1 MLGRCFIPAPPP
13 LVARGSLHLNVQWM
27 PSMPPT
33 APSSSSTDLVSC
45 YSCVGFLS
53 IITIY
58 RLWHQNNNLEV
69 LLPHK
74 NVIISYANSNV
85 NNLGVSTI
93 QSEALF
99 HENLSPPSVV
109 ASFPWEPKRVS
120 TQKEVDASVVP
131 SAKCQTVDAQQQ
143 LHFLS
148 SMTFANGLRQ
158 PSCPCCQ

>member
-1 MLGRCFIPAPPP
+1 MFYSRPPY
-13 LVARGSLHLNVQWM
+13 LASFLLFLISVSYESSIQWM

-33 APSSSSTDLVSC
+33 SPSSSSTDLASW

-58 RLWHQNNNLEV
+58 RLWHQNNNLHV
-69 LLPHK
+69 PHE
-74 NVIISYANSNV
+74 NITSDANSNV

-93 QSEALF
+93 SSEALN
-99 HENLSPPSVV
+99 ENSSPPPSVQ
-109 ASFPWEPKRVS
+109 SFPWEPKRVS

>member
-1 MLGRCFIPAPPP
+1 MY
-13 LVARGSLHLNVQWM
+13 QWM
-27 PSMPPT
+27 PSMHPST
-33 APSSSSTDLVSC
+33 ATSSTELASW

-58 RLWHQNNNLEV
+58 RLWHQNNYLHV
-69 LLPHK
+69 PHE
-74 NVIISYANSNV
+74 NVISDAKSNTN

-93 QSEALF
+93 PSKALF
-99 HENLSPPSVV
+99 NKKSSHPLV
-109 ASFPWEPKRVS
+109 ASFPWEPKSVP
-120 TQKEVDASVVP
+120 TQKVDVSVLP

-148 SMTFANGLRQ
+148 SMTFANGLRP

>member
-1 MLGRCFIPAPPP
+1 MDAIDAT
-13 LVARGSLHLNVQWM
+13 N
-27 PSMPPT
+27 
-33 APSSSSTDLVSC
+33 STIISDLASW

-58 RLWHQNNNLEV
+58 RLWHQNNNLHV
-69 LLPHK
+69 PHE
-74 NVIISYANSNV
+74 NITSDANSNV

-93 QSEALF
+93 PSEALF
-99 HENLSPPSVV
+99 HENSSPPSVV

>member
-1 MLGRCFIPAPPP
+1 MDAIDAT
-13 LVARGSLHLNVQWM
+13 NI
-27 PSMPPT
+27 T
-33 APSSSSTDLVSC
+33 SSSSTDLASW

-58 RLWHQNNNLEV
+58 RLWHQNNYLEV

-74 NVIISYANSNV
+74 NVIISDANSNV

-93 QSEALF
+93 SSEALF
-99 HENLSPPSVV
+99 NENSSPPPSVQ
-109 ASFPWEPKRVS
+109 SFPWEPKRVS

-131 SAKCQTVDAQQQ
+131 SAKCQTVDAQQ